1 MQIVTASV
9 RGQIVI
15 PSKIRKQFNILP
27 GKKLVVKIEGEH
39 IVLTPMPDDPVE
51 SFCGIFEDKD
61 SLTQELLRERRK
73 ERKREDKKSAG

>member
-61 SLTQELLRERRK
+61 SLTQALLRERRK